1 MKKTSS
7 YHLFASHDTRF
18 RMTLH
23 PYMHFNFSNI
33 RFGSTPILHG
43 NVDGRSALGRTYV
56 PSIPVLTVA
65 VVCENL
71 KYTSYVVCTNT
82 LHMWSL
88 ILWPFK
94 LFKYCSYRV
103 IILSSNLS
111 IFQNV
116 LKMMKSSFLDSLAVK
131 SLNSIEICFKFIK
144 KLEFR
149 PLSGLQ
155 GCNSAARMV
164 HSTASLSHA
173 PSRWPRCSL
182 SGHLKCL
189 NSNFF
194 IPLNQ
199 FSISSCLLTVVRKEN
214 NQ

>member
-1 MKKTSS
+1 M
-7 YHLFASHDTRF
+7 
-18 RMTLH
+18 
-23 PYMHFNFSNI
+23 
-33 RFGSTPILHG
+33 PILILWRKLPHTIYLQAMIQG
-43 NVDGRSALGRTYV
+43 SEWPCILICTSTFQTYALAQPRYCMGMLMDDPHLNWAYLC
-56 PSIPVLTVA
+56 SIYPCA
-65 VVCENL
+65 HSGSSMWKFVVHV
-71 KYTSYVVCTNT
+71 YVVCTNT

-131 SLNSIEICFKFIK
+131 SLNSIENWLKFIK

-155 GCNSAARMV
+155 GCNSAAGMV
-164 HSTASLSHA
+164 HSTAS
-173 PSRWPRCSL
+173 P
-182 SGHLKCL
+182 
-189 NSNFF
+189 
-194 IPLNQ
+194 
-199 FSISSCLLTVVRKEN
+199 
-214 NQ
+214 

>member
-7 YHLFASHDTRF
+7 CHDLQA
-18 RMTLH
+18 M
-23 PYMHFNFSNI
+23 I
-33 RFGSTPILHG
+33 QGSEWPCILICTSTFQTH
-43 NVDGRSALGRTYV
+43 ALAQPRYCMGMLMGAIGRTYL

-94 LFKYCSYRV
+94 LFKYCSYRA

-131 SLNSIEICFKFIK
+131 SLNSIENWLKFIK

-155 GCNSAARMV
+155 GCNSAAGMV
-164 HSTASLSHA
+164 HSMASPSRA
-173 PSRWPRCSL
+173 PSRRPRCSL
-182 SGHLKCL
+182 SDHLKCL

-199 FSISSCLLTVVRKEN
+199 FSISSCLLTAVHKEKKTIC
-214 NQ
+214 